1 MPGMKATTLTTESI
15 EKFRSSLSASG
26 RSSNTVKAYCTD
38 LMMMLQDFETKEI
51 PQEEFCQ
58 MTMNWLTA
66 HRKHLSPKTTHRRL
80 TSTRAFAR
88 WAGWDSD
95 DLRTYR
101 PPRPAPPQAH
111 PIPEGITGVR
121 RLVSVATTD
130 QQRALI
136 ALCGLIGCRV
146 GEALTVRPSDFQKKK
161 EGMMLL
167 TIHGKGDRDRVV
179 PVSVEAWSFITPAFL
194 AAWQSD
200 LPLVNMKDRLARR
213 TITDLGAKARLERP
227 IASHDLRATF
237 ATEVYKRTLDLLV
250 VKELLGHSSVEQTT
264 TYTHVRLDTMRE
276 AVTL

>member
-1 MPGMKATTLTTESI
+1 
-15 EKFRSSLSASG
+15 
-26 RSSNTVKAYCTD
+26 
-38 LMMMLQDFETKEI
+38 
-51 PQEEFCQ
+51 
-58 MTMNWLTA
+58 
-66 HRKHLSPKTTHRRL
+66 
-80 TSTRAFAR
+80 
-88 WAGWDSD
+88 
-95 DLRTYR
+95 
-101 PPRPAPPQAH
+101 
-111 PIPEGITGVR
+111 
-121 RLVSVATTD
+121 
-130 QQRALI
+130 
-136 ALCGLIGCRV
+136 
-146 GEALTVRPSDFQKKK
+146 
-161 EGMMLL
+161 MLL